1 MQIPFLFRCVRTFW
15 NTEPTHIY
23 DRHVDIIKELISRKP
38 PLPAPKV
45 TLNPDIT
52 NFYDFM
58 TKDILIENYETYEQI
73 RNIPI
78 AV

>member
-38 PLPAPKV
+38 LPAPKV

-52 NFYDFM
+52 NFYDFT
-58 TKDILIENYETYEQI
+58 TKGILIENYETYGQI

>member
-1 MQIPFLFRCVRTFW
+1 M
-15 NTEPTHIY
+15 
-23 DRHVDIIKELISRKP
+23 
-38 PLPAPKV
+38 
-45 TLNPDIT
+45 TLNLDIT